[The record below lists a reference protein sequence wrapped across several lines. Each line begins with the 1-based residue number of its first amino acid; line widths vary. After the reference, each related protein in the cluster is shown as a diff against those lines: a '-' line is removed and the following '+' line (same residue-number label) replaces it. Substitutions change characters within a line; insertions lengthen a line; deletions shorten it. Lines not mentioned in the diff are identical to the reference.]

1 MTGTRAVV
9 RVGPDGRFAHA
20 GQRLRV
26 ERLPNTHVTRRLN
39 SKDDHS
45 APCTRP
51 QEENSPAFS
60 SIVRSRGMSFFA
72 RAQNALRRVQHYV
85 RPFPICENAL
95 DYNWPLPVERGS
107 FNGCGAFS

>member
-1 MTGTRAVV
+1 M

-26 ERLPNTHVTRRLN
+26 ERPPNTHVTRRLN

-72 RAQNALRRVQHYV
+72 RAQNILRCVQHYG
-85 RPFPICENAL
+85 RPFPACENAL
-95 DYNWPLPVERGS
+95 DRLQLAAAG
-107 FNGCGAFS
+107 